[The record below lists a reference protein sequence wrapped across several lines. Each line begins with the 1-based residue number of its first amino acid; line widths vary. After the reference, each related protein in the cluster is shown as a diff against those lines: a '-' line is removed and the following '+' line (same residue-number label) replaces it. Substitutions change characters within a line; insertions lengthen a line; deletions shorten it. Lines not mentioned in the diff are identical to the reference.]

1 MWLPNQ
7 HKSAQISSNV
17 IGICEDKTAMYNM
30 WCVLLLYYTGV
41 PGLTAHIF
49 ILHPDTSYL
58 EVHIIIVQWSSSLL
72 TTIHITTAASA
83 TAPPFA
89 PPAFPPAMM
98 KVSSDNQHSR
108 HRPVA
113 CLYSSSILLFTLTCF
128 CVTIWLCL
136 VLCYCLLGHGDLM
149 YNVLAPSILMES
161 LGTFMCGCLVK
172 C

>member
-1 MWLPNQ
+1 MYVMCSVAILYRCTRSDCPYLHTAPRHVLPRGT
-7 HKSAQISSNV
+7 H
-17 IGICEDKTAMYNM
+17 
-30 WCVLLLYYTGV
+30 
-41 PGLTAHIF
+41 
-49 ILHPDTSYL
+49 
-58 EVHIIIVQWSSSLL
+58 IVQWSSSLL

-161 LGTFMCGCLVK
+161 LGTFMCGWLVK